1 MTITLSPLNYSD
13 ECCEF
18 VLSHRSSNGQIKVFR
33 YVNDCYLIFHI
44 RLLKKRTGKKRSD
57 IMDLLF
63 DD

>member
-33 YVNDCYLIFHI
+33 YVNDCYLIFH
-44 RLLKKRTGKKRSD
+44 LLGYCY
-57 IMDLLF
+57 
-63 DD
+63 